1 MDWSDLPRENYH
13 GCVEYKW
20 RLGLEHN
27 LKINQLATQMKFRL
41 GEGDGTAFYLLGVRD
56 SGVALGLTPGE
67 HAAAV
72 RILMGVAS
80 LMGNVL
86 LLEAFS
92 DRRHG
97 GKRCS
102 AWRVQSRGLALKEV
116 KD

>member
-1 MDWSDLPRENYH
+1 
-13 GCVEYKW
+13 
-20 RLGLEHN
+20 
-27 LKINQLATQMKFRL
+27 MKFRL

-116 KD
+116 KDILHMGSWAEPGSDRHARSDAVRDKAPPGTS